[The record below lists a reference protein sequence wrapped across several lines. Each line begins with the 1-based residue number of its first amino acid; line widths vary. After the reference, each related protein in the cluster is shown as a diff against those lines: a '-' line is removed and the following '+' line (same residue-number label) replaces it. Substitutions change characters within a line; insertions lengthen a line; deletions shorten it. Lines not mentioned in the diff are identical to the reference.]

1 MSKSKQP
8 VASPEKSKPKNS
20 AGLARAGRFGLV
32 GILNTI
38 IDFVIATLIATAI
51 GATHIW
57 VAFAT
62 PEGTFTITG
71 VIIASVIAGFIA
83 MINSY
88 FLNLR
93 FTFRAHSGGGRQALR
108 FFLITGFGLAIIRPL
123 VIKLATDWW
132 SWPVDFGYTVAQ
144 IFGLQLSHDMVVTLV
159 GIAAGI
165 IVVWPYNYFMYKR
178 FVFTDRVEA

>member
-1 MSKSKQP
+1 M
-8 VASPEKSKPKNS
+8 SKPKQP
-20 AGLARAGRFGLV
+20 AAHPDAVKTKGRAELAQASRFGLV

-38 IDFVIATLIATAI
+38 IDFVIATLISTAI

-57 VAFAT
+57 AAFAT

-93 FTFRAHSGGGRQALR
+93 FTFRAQGGGGRQALK
-108 FFLITGFGLAIIRPL
+108 FFLITGFGLAILRPL

-132 SWPVDFGYTVAQ
+132 TWPVDFTYTVVR
-144 IFGLQLSHDMVVTLV
+144 IFNLHLSLDMCVTLV

-178 FVFTDRVEA
+178 YVFTQRTEV